1 MNLNPFEAL
10 ATFLLGILRQGKIQD
25 ALWTVASFAMSALV
39 TGLGTWGLAILGGA
53 GLLKA
58 CALAAVAVAGILV
71 TLWMTHPKT
80 KGRPL
85 MWPGRLER
93 ERQRLLLE
101 ENVVSHGT
109 GTGK

>member
-1 MNLNPFEAL
+1 M
-10 ATFLLGILRQGKIQD
+10 
-25 ALWTVASFAMSALV
+25 
-39 TGLGTWGLAILGGA
+39 GLAA
-53 GLLKA
+53 GLFGKA
-58 CALAAVAVAGILV
+58 WARAPVSGILV

-93 ERQRLLLE
+93 ERRRMLEE

-109 GTGK
+109 GRGK